1 MNKKDRGEEL
11 TKAEEEWFHSPK
23 VRNEF
28 QMDLR
33 NRLIHFQKHNSS
45 NEISREKQRGWNLF

>member
-1 MNKKDRGEEL
+1 MNKKDSGEEL

-28 QMDLR
+28 QVDLR
-33 NRLIHFQKHNSS
+33 NRLIHFQKNIPS
-45 NEISREKQRGWNLF
+45 NEISREKQKGWNLF